1 MTLNSIKAVP
11 VDFSSQRWCRDAKGL
26 SYNFANFLE
35 RITVFHGYPA
45 PGLVIAGKMV
55 DLGLKAVPD
64 GCLFDAIAET
74 CNCLPDAVQM
84 LTPCTVG
91 NGWLKVLDLGRF
103 ALAFYDKQS
112 GRGVRVYLHPRKV
125 ARWEAI
131 DCWFFKHK
139 EKGEQDTQRLLTEIR
154 QAGEQ
159 ILETEKIRVHSRYLT
174 KSSVGTRAL
183 CARCGESYP
192 LKHGDLCR
200 ACQGASP
207 YRNA

>member
-1 MTLNSIKAVP
+1 MTPDSAKAVH
-11 VDFSSQRWCRDAKGL
+11 VDFSSQSWCRDVKGL
-26 SYNFANFLE
+26 SYSFEDYLE

-55 DLGLKAVPD
+55 DLCLKAVPD

-74 CNCLPDAVQM
+74 GNCLPDAVQM

-103 ALAFYDKQS
+103 ALSLYDKQS
-112 GRGVRVYLHPRKV
+112 GHGVRVFMHPRKV
-125 ARWEAI
+125 VRWAAI
-131 DCWFFKHK
+131 DCWFFKRK
-139 EKGEQDTQRLLTEIR
+139 EKAEQDTQRLLAEIR

-159 ILETEKIRVHSRYLT
+159 ILEAKKIRVHPRFLT
-174 KSSVGTRAL
+174 KSPVGTRAL

-207 YRNA
+207 YLNA